1 MDLELAG
8 RRVLVTGGSKGIGLA
23 CAESFAAEGADI
35 VLSARDPG
43 RLDEAVSGLRARHQ
57 VQVTAIAADLSKDV
71 ERERLAREAG
81 AIDILVNNAG
91 AIPGGSL
98 FDISMER
105 WAEAWSL
112 KVMGYVHMTKL
123 VLEQMSERHAGVI
136 VNIIGLAGRQPRWS
150 YVCGA
155 SGNAALIAFTEAV
168 GAKSVDFGVR
178 VFGINP
184 TATKTDRIM
193 SVSRQRA
200 ATQFGDEERWE
211 EAMGRLPFDRL
222 CEPGEIADIAVMLA
236 SPKAGYLSGTV
247 IDVDGGVSNY

>member
-1 MDLELAG
+1 MDLELTG
-8 RRVLVTGGSKGIGLA
+8 RRVLISGGSKGIGLA

-35 VLSARDPG
+35 VLSARDPA
-43 RLDEAVSGLRARHQ
+43 RLEEAVSALRARHQ
-57 VQVTAIAADLSKDV
+57 VQVTAIAADLSQGS

-105 WAEAWSL
+105 WEEAWSL
-112 KVMGYVHMTKL
+112 KVMGYVHMTRL
-123 VLEQMSERHAGVI
+123 VLEAMRDRKAGVI

-150 YVCGA
+150 YICGA
-155 SGNAALIAFTEAV
+155 SGNAALIAFTEAI

-193 SVSRQRA
+193 S
-200 ATQFGDEERWE
+200 
-211 EAMGRLPFDRL
+211 
-222 CEPGEIADIAVMLA
+222 
-236 SPKAGYLSGTV
+236 
-247 IDVDGGVSNY
+247 

>member
-1 MDLELAG
+1 MDLQLTG
-8 RRVLVTGGSKGIGLA
+8 QRVLITGGSKGIGLA
-23 CAESFAAEGADI
+23 CAESFAAEGAEI
-35 VLSARDPG
+35 ILSARDPD
-43 RLDEAVSGLRARHQ
+43 RLKEAADALRARHQ
-57 VQVTAIAADLSKDV
+57 VQVTAFAADLSKGS
-71 ERERLAREAG
+71 ERERLAQEAG
-81 AIDILVNNAG
+81 AIDVLVNNAG

-105 WAEAWSL
+105 WDEAWSL

-123 VLEQMSERHAGVI
+123 VLEEMSVRKSGVI

-150 YVCGA
+150 YICGA

-184 TATKTDRIM
+184 TATRTDRIM
-193 SVSRQRA
+193 SVSRQWA
-200 ATQFGDEERWE
+200 ATKFGDEERWE

-222 CEPGEIADIAVMLA
+222 CEPREIADLAAMLA
-236 SPKAGYLSGTV
+236 SPRSGYLSGTV